1 MCDVTRKKLVPIQ
14 KKNERREARREEKA
28 LVAAKLETAIEQ
40 ELLERLKK
48 GTVSDGDATRVTNIG
63 IWRDSSK
70 ER

>member
-1 MCDVTRKKLVPIQ
+1 MCDATRKKLVPIQ

-48 GTVSDGDATRVTNIG
+48 GTVSERDATLVTTTVIHAQ
-63 IWRDSSK
+63 
-70 ER
+70 